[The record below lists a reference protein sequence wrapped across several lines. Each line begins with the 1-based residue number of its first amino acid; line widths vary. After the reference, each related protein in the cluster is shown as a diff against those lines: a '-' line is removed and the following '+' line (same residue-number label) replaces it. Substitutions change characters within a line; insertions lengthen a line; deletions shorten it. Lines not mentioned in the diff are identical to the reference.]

1 MNRFSR
7 LPSALLLAVA
17 LPVLSACSATSKVRI
32 ATPSSKPPEK
42 APLTVAWTLR
52 PGDECGPF
60 DVGFSCFAKAYVRLE
75 GAESAYG
82 ELLDAN
88 FERVLRTGDA
98 KAPGADLIAKT
109 AIDEHN
115 VSLWLNDS
123 ATGENYLTFRHGIQ
137 PAFYASDSSICALT
151 MVTFTWFLFPS
162 YAKGVADHYAGAY
175 AGNLSAYFTQLN
187 DYLQSGYVKDLAEH
201 IQASK
206 RALPLE
212 READAALAR
221 GDKAEAFRLLAR
233 AAPGLWHRTQ
243 TGRRVVG
250 KLVPLIPHGEAPEI
264 PELARKLTVQGQ
276 TQFKDGRH
284 DQAIE
289 SFTEVLEQAPWWP
302 SAWFNLGIAQEG
314 AKRHKEAAATFER
327 YLQAAPDAADAEE
340 VKKRAW
346 ALQAK

>member
-1 MNRFSR
+1 MNRLLR
-7 LPSALLLAVA
+7 LPAGLLLAFA

-32 ATPSSKPPEK
+32 ENPVPRPAEK
-42 APLTVAWTLR
+42 APLTVAWTQR
-52 PGDECGPF
+52 PGDEGGPLK
-60 DVGFSCFAKAYVRLE
+60 VGFSCFSKAYVRLDR
-75 GAESAYG
+75 AETAFG

-98 KAPGADLIAKT
+98 KAAGADLIAK
-109 AIDEHN
+109 ADVNEYN
-115 VSLWLNDS
+115 VTLRLDDA
-123 ATGENYLTFRHGIQ
+123 ATGESYLTFRHAIQ
-137 PAFYASDSSICALT
+137 PPFYASDSSICALT

-162 YAKGVADHYAGAY
+162 YAKGVADRYAGGY
-175 AGNLSAYFTQLN
+175 ASNLSAYFTQLGN
-187 DYLQSGYVKDLAEH
+187 YLQSGYAKDLAEH
-201 IQASK
+201 IHASK

-212 READAALAR
+212 QEADAALAR

-233 AAPGLWHRTQ
+233 AAPGLWHGTQ
-243 TGRRVVG
+243 TGRRVIG

-289 SFTEVLEQAPWWP
+289 SFKEVLEQAPWWP
-302 SAWFNLGIAQEG
+302 SAYFNLGIAQEG
-314 AKRHKEAAATFER
+314 AKKHKEAAATFER

>member
-1 MNRFSR
+1 MATFFR
-7 LPSALLLAVA
+7 LPAAVLLAVA
-17 LPVLSACSATSKVRI
+17 LPFLSACSATSKVRI
-32 ATPSSKPPEK
+32 ENPAPRPLEKTPLS
-42 APLTVAWTLR
+42 VAWTQR
-52 PGDECGPF
+52 PGDEGKPF
-60 DVGFSCFAKAYVRLE
+60 GVGFSCFAKANVRLDR
-75 GAESAYG
+75 AETAFG
-82 ELLDAN
+82 ELLDAS

-98 KAPGADLIAKT
+98 QAAGADLIAK
-109 AIDEHN
+109 AAVDERG
-115 VSLWLNDS
+115 VSLKLDDA
-123 ATGENYLTFRHGIQ
+123 ATGENLFNFTHAISQ
-137 PAFYASDSSICALT
+137 PWYASDSSICALT
-151 MVTFTWFLFPS
+151 MMTFTWFLFPS
-162 YAKGVADHYAGAY
+162 YAKGVADRYAYGY
-175 AGNLSAYFTQLN
+175 ASSLNSYFTQLGSF
-187 DYLQSGYVKDLAEH
+187 LQSNYTKDLAKH
-201 IQASK
+201 IHASK

-243 TGRRVVG
+243 TGRRVIG

-276 TQFKDGRH
+276 TKFKDGKH
-284 DQAIE
+284 GEAIE
-289 SFTEVLEQAPWWP
+289 SFKEVLELAPWWP

-314 AKRHKEAAATFER
+314 AQRHKEAAATFER